1 MYKHILVPLENSAT
15 DEVILRHIRPLA
27 KSLQAKVTLIH
38 CADGFQ
44 ARHQKQ
50 LGESE
55 EMRRDREYLEQR
67 ERELRS
73 EGFEITAVLAWG
85 DPADQILAAAEREQC
100 DLIAMSTH
108 GHRFLSDLVLGSVSS
123 DVRHKTRI
131 PVLLVRA

>member
-50 LGESE
+50 LGESD

-123 DVRHKTRI
+123 DVRHKARI

>member
-1 MYKHILVPLENSAT
+1 MYKHILVPLENTAT

-27 KSLQAKVTLIH
+27 KCLQAKVTLIH

-44 ARHQKQ
+44 ARHQKR

-55 EMRRDREYLEQR
+55 EMRRDREYLENC

-73 EGFEITAVLAWG
+73 EGFDISAVLAWG

-108 GHRFLSDLVLGSVSS
+108 GHRFLSDVILGSVSD

>member
-15 DEVILRHIRPLA
+15 DEVILRHIRLLA
-27 KSLQAKVTLIH
+27 KCLQAKVTLIH

-44 ARHQKQ
+44 ARHQKR

-67 ERELRS
+67 EQELRS
-73 EGFEITAVLAWG
+73 EGFDIVAVLAWG
-85 DPADQILAAAEREQC
+85 DPAEQILAAAERGQC

-108 GHRFLSDLVLGSVSS
+108 GHRFLSDLFYGSVSS

>member
-1 MYKHILVPLENSAT
+1 MYKHILVPLENTAT

-27 KSLQAKVTLIH
+27 KCLQAKITLIH

-44 ARHQKQ
+44 ARNQKR

-55 EMRRDREYLEQR
+55 EMRRDREYLEQQ

-73 EGFEITAVLAWG
+73 EGYDINAVLAWG
-85 DPADQILAAAEREQC
+85 NPADQILAAAEREQC

-108 GHRFLSDLVLGSVSS
+108 GHRFFSDLVLGSVSS

>member
-1 MYKHILVPLENSAT
+1 MYKHILVPLENTAT

-27 KSLQAKVTLIH
+27 KCLQAKITLIH

-44 ARHQKQ
+44 ARNQKR

-55 EMRRDREYLEQR
+55 EMRRDREYLEQQ

-73 EGFEITAVLAWG
+73 EGYDINAVLAWG
-85 DPADQILAAAEREQC
+85 NPADQILAAAERDQC

-108 GHRFLSDLVLGSVSS
+108 GHRFFSDLVLGSVSS

>member
-1 MYKHILVPLENSAT
+1 MYKHILVPLENTAT

-27 KSLQAKVTLIH
+27 KCLQAKITLIH

-44 ARHQKQ
+44 ARNQKR

-55 EMRRDREYLEQR
+55 EMRRDREYLEQQ

-73 EGFEITAVLAWG
+73 EGYNINAVLAWG
-85 DPADQILAAAEREQC
+85 NPADQILAAAEREQC

-108 GHRFLSDLVLGSVSS
+108 GHRFFSDLVLGSVSS

>member
-1 MYKHILVPLENSAT
+1 MYKHILVPLENTAT

-27 KSLQAKVTLIH
+27 KCLQAKITLIH

-44 ARHQKQ
+44 ARNQKR

-55 EMRRDREYLEQR
+55 EMRRDREYLEQQ

-73 EGFEITAVLAWG
+73 EGYDINAVLAWG
-85 DPADQILAAAEREQC
+85 NPADQILAAAERDQY

-108 GHRFLSDLVLGSVSS
+108 GHRFFSDLVLGSVSS